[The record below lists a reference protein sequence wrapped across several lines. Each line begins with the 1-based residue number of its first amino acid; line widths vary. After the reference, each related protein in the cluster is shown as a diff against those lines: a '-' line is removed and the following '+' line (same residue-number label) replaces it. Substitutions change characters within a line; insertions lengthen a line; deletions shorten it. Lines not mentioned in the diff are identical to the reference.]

1 MLKTFRKLIN
11 KNFKNYPKTMQR
23 RFFATNHKDIGS
35 LYLFFSFY
43 AGVILFLLFIIVKTE
58 FPVTHCLN
66 INNMLIFLSQ
76 VLLIFFF
83 KNLLFFK
90 IFFKT
95 KKIFKFLKNNVFS
108 FIFYY
113 FESAIWIPLK
123 KYFQKFWYGDPVL
136 PTYEVDIS
144 QNQSR
149 EELSESSCED
159 LIEDLIKSLREDS
172 RKDLIEELSESSHE
186 NLRETKINFKVY
198 NIWSESSGEE
208 FSDDWSDE
216 FPDFFLTVS
225 QLHDPIRSGFLAEYY
240 IEHAPKVLI
249 AANYLTEC

>member
-1 MLKTFRKLIN
+1 MLKNFKKLIN

-43 AGVILFLLFIIVKTE
+43 AGVYFLLLFIIVKTE
-58 FPVTHCLN
+58 FPLTHCLN

-83 KNLLFFK
+83 KNFVFFK
-90 IFFKT
+90 NFFQT
-95 KKIFKFLKNNVFS
+95 NKIFKFLKNNVFS

-113 FESAIWIPLK
+113 FENTIWIPLK

-136 PTYEVDIS
+136 STYEVDIS

-149 EELSESSCED
+149 D
-159 LIEDLIKSLREDS
+159 DLRE
-172 RKDLIEELSESSHE
+172 KLQEEIEQEIEQKIEE
-186 NLRETKINFKVY
+186 KIQQGIQEGILNTEKNFEVD
-198 NIWSESSGEE
+198 NFWSESEGEV
-208 FSDDWSDE
+208 FSDDWSDD
-216 FPDFFLTVS
+216 FPDFFLSVC
-225 QLHDPIRSGFLAEYY
+225 QLHDPVRSVFLTEYY
-240 IEHAPKVLI
+240 MEHAPKILI